1 MKIAIIGAGPSGMM
15 AAIAAKNKNNEVH
28 IFDKNE
34 KIGKKLFITGKG
46 RCNITNNKSM
56 SEVMEN
62 ICTNKKFLFS
72 SFNVFTNIDI
82 INLLESYGL
91 KTKVE
96 RGDRV
101 FPESDKSSD
110 VLKTF
115 EKILK
120 DKKVKVHLHS
130 EITEIKHING
140 HFTLKG
146 NLGYELGE
154 MAFDRLVI
162 ATGGVSYPTTGSTGD
177 GHVFAT
183 SFGHKII
190 NLKPALTGIILI
202 DGFVKELKGISLRN
216 VSLGYTIK
224 NKKHLDFGELVFTD
238 KGISGPIVLSA
249 SSKMTKDITKVKDLF
264 IDLKAAL
271 DMETLDKR
279 MIRELSENPTKNISN
294 ILEKLTIKAL
304 VPIILEMVG
313 IDKEVKAHQITKAQ
327 RREITETFKRFK
339 LSFKSLD
346 DVKYAII
353 TSGGINVKEI
363 NPSTMESKLVKG
375 LYFAGELLD
384 VDAYTG
390 GYNLQIAYSTGYL
403 AGISCSNGGENV

>member
-177 GHVFAT
+177 GHVFAK

>member
-177 GHVFAT
+177 GHVFAK

-279 MIRELSENPTKNISN
+279 MIRELSENSTKNISN